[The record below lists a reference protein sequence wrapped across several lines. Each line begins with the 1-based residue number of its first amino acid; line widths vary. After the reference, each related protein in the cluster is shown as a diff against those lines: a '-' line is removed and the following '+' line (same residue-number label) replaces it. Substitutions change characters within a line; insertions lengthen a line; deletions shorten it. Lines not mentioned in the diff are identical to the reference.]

1 MAENPRKQTKFPKA
15 DYDNVIQAY
24 EYYKGVKFEGE
35 EYKPIQQTIKTMFL
49 SQRTAEQIIAFMKW
63 LAESDEGWTK
73 LWTIRTVKMKLP
85 EFVAGK
91 LGTQEKSKKDTSFQ
105 DKYGKYLDE

>member
-1 MAENPRKQTKFPKA
+1 MVEETRKRKRFPKA
-15 DYDNVIQAY
+15 DYDKVIQAY
-24 EYYKGVKFEGE
+24 EYYKGVKFEGD
-35 EYKPIQQTIKTMFL
+35 EYKPIQQTVKTMFM
-49 SQRTAEQIIAFMKW
+49 SRRTPKQIIAFMKW
-63 LAESDEGWTK
+63 LASSDESWTK

-91 LGTQEKSKKDTSFQ
+91 LGDYEKPKKDTSFQ